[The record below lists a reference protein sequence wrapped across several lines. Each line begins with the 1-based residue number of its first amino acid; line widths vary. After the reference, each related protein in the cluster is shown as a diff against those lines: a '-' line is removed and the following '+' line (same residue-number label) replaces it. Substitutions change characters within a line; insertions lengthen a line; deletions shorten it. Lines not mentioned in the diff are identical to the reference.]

1 MEKKDFTFTILTD
14 RTPKEVFETVCNVR
28 SWWSGFFS
36 EEFTGSSEKLNDEF
50 SFHAGE
56 GAHYSK
62 QKLVELIPGKRVA
75 WNVEESALTFI
86 ENQSEWTGTKIAFDI
101 AEKDGKTEV
110 IFTHHGLTPE
120 VECYD
125 ACAPAW
131 SKYLEEKLTPLVQG
145 AK

>member
-1 MEKKDFTFTILTD
+1 MEKKDFTFTIVTD
-14 RTPKEVFETVCNVR
+14 RAPKDVFDTVCNVR
-28 SWWSGFFS
+28 SWWSGIFS

-101 AEKDGKTEV
+101 AEKDGKTELT
-110 IFTHHGLTPE
+110 FTHHGLTPE
-120 VECYD
+120 AACYD
-125 ACAPAW
+125 SCAPGW
-131 SKYLEEKLTPLVQG
+131 TRYLEEKLTPLVQG
-145 AK
+145 EK